1 MKLDNFF
8 ASGWR
13 VEELQRELKHR
24 YEIVNIIIIS
34 SLVGLAYGII
44 GNIIRDAKDFIELE
58 LLLFLGGLIMVIYL
72 RKSQK
77 YLKPISNILSVEYA
91 FFFLFLVYN
100 ADPNDM
106 KHLWIFAYPIIL
118 LNLQTSK
125 KSIYCLVCVV
135 FFLLIAPVQN
145 LVEVHFS
152 LYQVSYMAIVFI
164 IVSVI
169 IYFYQTEIDEARE
182 LILNQQDMLKLNNE
196 ELASQIEELK
206 YKDKLL
212 TAQSKQAVMG
222 EMISMIAH
230 QWRQPLSN
238 ITLQISN
245 YQFKQLFFKGEE
257 EREIDKTLC
266 EISDA
271 IIYLS
276 DTIDD
281 FQTYF
286 RPNKE
291 LSEIEIHELIQR
303 AVNFALPRVKES
315 NVDLVIQKT
324 DETIVHTYVNEI
336 IQVIL
341 NILNN
346 AIDAL
351 TEIKEKTP
359 NIIVSFE
366 HKTESVVVQIKDNA
380 NGIADEYIERLFEP
394 YFSTKGKNGTGLG
407 LYMSQMIMQKQFG
420 TKILVQTSAN
430 GSTFTIEI
438 PRNLH

>member
-13 VEELQRELKHR
+13 VEELGRELKNR

-34 SLVGLAYGII
+34 SLFGLAYGII
-44 GNIIRDAKDFIELE
+44 GNIISDTKDFMILE
-58 LLLFLGGLIMVIYL
+58 ILLFLGGVVMMMYL

-77 YLKPISNILSVEYA
+77 YLKPISNILSAEYA

-100 ADPNDM
+100 SNLEDM

-135 FFLLIAPVQN
+135 FFLLIAPAQN

-152 LYQVSYMAIVFI
+152 FYQVSYMAVVFI
-164 IVSVI
+164 MVSVI
-169 IYFYQTEIDEARE
+169 IYFYQMEIDEARE
-182 LILNQQDMLKLNNE
+182 LILNQKDMLKQYNK

-206 YKDKLL
+206 QKDNLL
-212 TAQSKQAVMG
+212 TIQSKQAVMG

-245 YQFKQLFFKGEE
+245 YQFKQLFSKGKE
-257 EREIDKTLC
+257 EREIDKTLS
-266 EISDA
+266 EISDS

-286 RPNKE
+286 NPNKE
-291 LSEIEIHELIQR
+291 ISEVKIHELIQR
-303 AVNFALPRVKES
+303 AVNFALPRVKET
-315 NVDLVIQKT
+315 NIDLIIQKT
-324 DETIVHTYVNEI
+324 DETIVYTYVNEI

-351 TEIKEKTP
+351 SDINEKTP
-359 NIIVSFE
+359 KLVVSFE
-366 HKTESVVVQIKDNA
+366 NKNESVVVKIADNA
-380 NGIADEYIERLFEP
+380 NGIADKYMDRLFEP

-420 TKILVQTSAN
+420 TKILVQTSAD
-430 GSTFTIEI
+430 GSIFTIEI
-438 PRNLH
+438 PKNLS